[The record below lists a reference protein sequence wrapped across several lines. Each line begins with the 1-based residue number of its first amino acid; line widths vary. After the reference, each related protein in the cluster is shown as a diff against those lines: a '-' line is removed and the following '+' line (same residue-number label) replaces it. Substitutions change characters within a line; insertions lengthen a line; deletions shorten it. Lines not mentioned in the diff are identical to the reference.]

1 MPPPAILNIL
11 FLRKTTYKFYTLSY
25 RKTKTHEIPL
35 KMKLFLLCAVLI
47 TCTASAQTELGKM
60 RRGGIW
66 LADLTYSMSGTDTV
80 YALSYKDQQYR
91 HVDHKQVFIFRG
103 SADSAYQAL
112 RSGRSFHPD
121 VAVSDKGMYILV
133 HINNKGYFNATR
145 REVDKLFGRR

>member
-1 MPPPAILNIL
+1 
-11 FLRKTTYKFYTLSY
+11 
-25 RKTKTHEIPL
+25 
-35 KMKLFLLCAVLI
+35 MKLLLTSSLLIFTHVVLG
-47 TCTASAQTELGKM
+47 QTELGKL

-66 LADLTYSMSGTDTV
+66 LADLTYTVSGGDTV
-80 YALSYKDQQYR
+80 YALSYKDQQYQ

-103 SADSAYQAL
+103 SADSAYHAL

-121 VAVSDKGMYILV
+121 VAVSDKGMYMLV